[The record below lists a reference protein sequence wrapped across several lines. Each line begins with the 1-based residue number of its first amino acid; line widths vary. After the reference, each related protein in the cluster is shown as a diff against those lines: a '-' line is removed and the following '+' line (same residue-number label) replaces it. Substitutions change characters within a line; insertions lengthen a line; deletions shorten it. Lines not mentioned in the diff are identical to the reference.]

1 MNRRTNLP
9 SRLVQGMLLTVFA
22 AAALVV
28 ACFSE
33 HSAATAPSLGGE
45 CRVPL
50 TADLLGATVIIV
62 RDFSFQPP
70 EIRVRQGGK
79 VIWVN
84 CSDAGDAPHTSTADG
99 GAWDSPTLAP
109 GATFGRT
116 FDQAGTFAY
125 HCSPHPF
132 MTGTVIVEP

>member
-1 MNRRTNLP
+1 MNHRTMLA
-9 SRLVQGMLLTVFA
+9 RLLLQGRLLIVL
-22 AAALVV
+22 AAALVG

-33 HSAATAPSLGGE
+33 RSAATAPSLGGE

-50 TADLLGATVIIV
+50 TADLLGATVIVV
-62 RDFSFQPP
+62 RDFSFQPT
-70 EIRVRQGGK
+70 EIRVKQGGK

-84 CSDAGDAPHTSTADG
+84 CSASGDPAHTSTADG
-99 GAWDSPTLAP
+99 GGWDSPTLPP

-116 FDQAGTFAY
+116 FDQTGSFAY

-132 MTGTVIVEP
+132 MTGTVVVEP

>member
-1 MNRRTNLP
+1 MNHRGMFVGLAMQGT
-9 SRLVQGMLLTVFA
+9 LVIVFL
-22 AAALVV
+22 AALVA

-33 HSAATAPSLGGE
+33 RSATAPSLDGE

-50 TADLLGATVIIV
+50 TEELLGATVIVV
-62 RDFSFQPP
+62 RDFSFQPT
-70 EIRVRQGGK
+70 EIRVKQGGK

-84 CSDAGDAPHTSTADG
+84 CSASGDPPHTSTADG

-109 GATFGRT
+109 GAAYGRT
-116 FDQAGTFAY
+116 FDQPGSFPY

-132 MTGTVIVEP
+132 MTGTVVVEP

>member
-1 MNRRTNLP
+1 MNHRTMLA
-9 SRLVQGMLLTVFA
+9 RLLLQGRLLIVL
-22 AAALVV
+22 AAALVG

-33 HSAATAPSLGGE
+33 RSGATAPSLGGE

-50 TADLLGATVIIV
+50 TADLLGATVIVV

-70 EIRVRQGGK
+70 EIRVKQGGK

-84 CSDAGDAPHTSTADG
+84 CSDTGDPAHTSTADG
-99 GAWDSPTLAP
+99 GAWNSPTLAP

-116 FDQAGTFAY
+116 FDQAGSFPY

-132 MTGTVIVEP
+132 MTGTVVVEP

>member
-1 MNRRTNLP
+1 MNRRPILTRLP
-9 SRLVQGMLLTVFA
+9 VQGTLLIVL
-22 AAALVV
+22 AAALVG

-33 HSAATAPSLGGE
+33 RSAATAPSLGGE

-70 EIRVRQGGK
+70 EIQVKQGAK
-79 VIWVN
+79 VIWMN
-84 CSDAGDAPHTSTADG
+84 CSEPGDPSHTSAADG
-99 GAWDSPTLAP
+99 GAWSSPLLAP

-116 FDQAGTFAY
+116 FDQAGSFPY
-125 HCSPHPF
+125 HCAQHPF
-132 MTGTVIVEP
+132 MTGTVVVGP

>member
-1 MNRRTNLP
+1 MNHPTILARLP
-9 SRLVQGMLLTVFA
+9 VQVTLLIVL
-22 AAALVV
+22 AAALAG

-33 HSAATAPSLGGE
+33 RSPTAPSLSGE

-62 RDFSFQPP
+62 RDFSFQPT
-70 EIRVRQGGK
+70 EIRVKQGGK

-84 CSDAGDAPHTSTADG
+84 CSASGDPAHTSTADG
-99 GAWDSPTLAP
+99 GAWDSPTLPP

-116 FDQAGTFAY
+116 FDQTGSFPY

-132 MTGTVIVEP
+132 MTGTVVVEP